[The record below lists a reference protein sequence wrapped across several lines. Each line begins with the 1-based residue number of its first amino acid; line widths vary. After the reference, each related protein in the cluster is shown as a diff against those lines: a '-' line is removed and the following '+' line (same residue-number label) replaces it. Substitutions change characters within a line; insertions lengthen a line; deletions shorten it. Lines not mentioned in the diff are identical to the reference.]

1 MLTMEQATNL
11 SVVLHDALGRAN
23 DSILTHPLDPEEI
36 QELIDEL
43 LNWIVS
49 NNIPAELFEFQ
60 VLHGVP
66 MNGRLEKLIYDH
78 R

>member
-11 SVVLHDALGRAN
+11 SVVLYDALGRAN

-43 LNWIVS
+43 LWTS
-49 NNIPAELFEFQ
+49 N
-60 VLHGVP
+60 HS
-66 MNGRLEKLIYDH
+66 IYSSN
-78 R
+78 

>member
-1 MLTMEQATNL
+1 MEQATNL

-43 LNWIVS
+43 LWLSTNTLMHLQTS
-49 NNIPAELFEFQ
+49 
-60 VLHGVP
+60 G
-66 MNGRLEKLIYDH
+66 
-78 R
+78 

>member
-43 LNWIVS
+43 L
-49 NNIPAELFEFQ
+49 
-60 VLHGVP
+60 
-66 MNGRLEKLIYDH
+66 RLSTNTLMH
-78 R
+78 LQTSG